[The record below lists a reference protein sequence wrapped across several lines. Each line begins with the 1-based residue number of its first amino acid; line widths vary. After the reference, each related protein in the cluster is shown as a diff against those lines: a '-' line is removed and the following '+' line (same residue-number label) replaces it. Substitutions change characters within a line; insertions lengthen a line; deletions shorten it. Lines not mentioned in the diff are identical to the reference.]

1 MLSRDESQSSEN
13 ILQVK
18 NVSKFYYRNGGGNAT
33 YYNRHMVLNNVNID
47 VKNGEFV
54 TIVGPSGCGKS
65 TLLNIVAGIDR
76 TYIGEIAIYG
86 QPIDS
91 FATNVDRN
99 RIMIFQ
105 EELFFLGS
113 LFVKM

>member
-13 ILQVK
+13 VLQIK
-18 NVSKFYYRNGGGNAT
+18 NVSKFYYGNGGGDAAA
-33 YYNRHMVLNNVNID
+33 YNRHMVLNNVNID

-86 QPIDS
+86 QPTDS

-105 EELFFLGS
+105 EGLFFLGS

>member
-1 MLSRDESQSSEN
+1 MVSRDESQSSEN
-13 ILQVK
+13 VLQIK
-18 NVSKFYYRNGGGNAT
+18 NVSKFYYGNGGGDGACYT
-33 YYNRHMVLNNVNID
+33 RHMVLNNVNID

-86 QPIDS
+86 QP
-91 FATNVDRN
+91 
-99 RIMIFQ
+99 
-105 EELFFLGS
+105 E
-113 LFVKM
+113 